1 MQRIFQVVTVGV
13 LIALASVSINAKDPL
28 AFPEVK
34 TEDLIGAKAV
44 FPADFP
50 GDPTLVLVAFERKQQ
65 EDIDRWVTAL
75 SLKDDVSIPWIEMP
89 TVARRYRLMKPLLDG
104 WMRDGIPA
112 IADQQRVFPVYTRR
126 KSFLSALGV
135 TKSDT
140 VLAVVAR
147 PNGQICAIVEGLP
160 TPDAIE
166 RIRGAMG
173 LVTPGGADTGT
184 FS

>member
-1 MQRIFQVVTVGV
+1 MGQRLQA
-13 LIALASVSINAKDPL
+13 ALFGLLLTMASLHAAAKEPL
-28 AFPEVK
+28 TFPEIK
-34 TEDLIGAKAV
+34 TEDLTGGKAA

-50 GDPTLVLVAFERKQQ
+50 GDPTLVLVAFEQEQQ
-65 EDIDRWVTAL
+65 KDVDQWVAAL

-89 TVARRYRLMKPLLDG
+89 TVARRYRLIKPLLDG

-112 IADQQRVFPVYTRR
+112 IADQERVFTVYTRR
-126 KSFLSALGV
+126 KSFRSALGV
-135 TKSDT
+135 TRSDT

-160 TPDAIE
+160 TPEAIE

-173 LVTPGGADTGT
+173 LVTPGGVDTGT
-184 FS
+184 CS